1 MGLKCRLL
9 GHAYGD
15 SEVERNREEQGD
27 EVVVTIREVQVCER
41 CGTEQVV
48 SQNKEVTAI
57 RSPAEV
63 GLDGPSSTG
72 GDTPSTANNAR
83 APPTQTEATD
93 GTDGPTTP
101 AGPGAQGDASGDR
114 TPEGASASPS
124 DDADDGAPDP
134 GASSDTPSTADGD
147 VTEREPADGSTPESP
162 EISSEDES
170 VAEASTEAIA
180 DAESDGWETG
190 SDDWDD
196 VETDPDADDA
206 VILDNEEAER
216 DETQWPE
223 ETDADPTSAAQH
235 TATAEDD
242 DVPAGTDAPGT
253 DEDEETEVTNDAEI
267 IDGEEDVDDAP
278 QERGHGEWPEREG
291 DPAAGGWPDH
301 GGEDEGYAA
310 AVDEEADVELAGSGL
325 TPEVNGRS
333 DLEESGD
340 RTVQGV
346 AVERD
351 RPADEQRVDRRDTP
365 EEAQDDGFI
374 RAGESTTLESD
385 VPDDHIEFYCP
396 NCGHA
401 RTAGASS
408 MRAGDICPECKQGY
422 IAERER

>member
-41 CGTEQVV
+41 CGAEQVV

-63 GLDGPSSTG
+63 GLDDPSPTD
-72 GDTPSTANNAR
+72 GDAPSTADETP
-83 APPTQTEATD
+83 APPTQSEAA
-93 GTDGPTTP
+93 DGPAATP
-101 AGPGAQGDASGDR
+101 VESGEADDASTDRPAADAGPEGAAASPSADDRSDGSAPAAGASGDAAGEAEADGQVPDSSGAG
-114 TPEGASASPS
+114 PENEPAGASA
-124 DDADDGAPDP
+124 
-134 GASSDTPSTADGD
+134 
-147 VTEREPADGSTPESP
+147 EPIE
-162 EISSEDES
+162 
-170 VAEASTEAIA
+170 

-196 VETDPDADDA
+196 VEAGPDADDA
-206 VILDNEEAER
+206 VILDDEETER
-216 DETQWPE
+216 DEAQWPE
-223 ETDADPTSAAQH
+223 ETDADPTGATRHPGPTDDEMSAADD
-235 TATAEDD
+235 APGIEDAPTAED
-242 DVPAGTDAPGT
+242 
-253 DEDEETEVTNDAEI
+253 EEEVTNDAEI
-267 IDGEEDVDDAP
+267 IDGDAAVDDAP
-278 QERGHGEWPEREG
+278 PERGHGEWPER
-291 DPAAGGWPDH
+291 DDAPSASQWPEHD
-301 GGEDEGYAA
+301 GEDEGYDAT
-310 AVDEEADVELAGSGL
+310 VDRDPDVDLGGNGL
-325 TPEVNGRS
+325 TPEVNGRA
-333 DLEESGD
+333 DLDESGD
-340 RTVQGV
+340 RSVQGV

-351 RPADEQRVDRRDTP
+351 RPTDRQQRGGADPSEA
-365 EEAQDDGFI
+365 AQDEGFI
-374 RAGESTTLESD
+374 RAGESTSLESD